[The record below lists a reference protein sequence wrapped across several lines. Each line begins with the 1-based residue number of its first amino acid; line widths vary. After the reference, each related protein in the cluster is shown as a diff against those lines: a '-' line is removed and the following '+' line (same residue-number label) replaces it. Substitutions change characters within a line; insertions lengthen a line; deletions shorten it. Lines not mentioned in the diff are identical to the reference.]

1 MVDDKSNT
9 SVVMPVVNNNVVI
22 SSAIVF
28 QVEYEDIESLTW
40 SVIVNDLEV
49 GRGSGSL
56 VVMIGVSR
64 RMKEMSI
71 VVNGYNIRIIKWKGE
86 THER

>member
-1 MVDDKSNT
+1 MS
-9 SVVMPVVNNNVVI
+9 VVNNNVVI

-28 QVEYEDIESLTW
+28 QVEYEGVESLTW

-64 RMKEMSI
+64 RMKEMSSMATI
-71 VVNGYNIRIIKWKGE
+71 SASLKGW
-86 THER
+86 RNP